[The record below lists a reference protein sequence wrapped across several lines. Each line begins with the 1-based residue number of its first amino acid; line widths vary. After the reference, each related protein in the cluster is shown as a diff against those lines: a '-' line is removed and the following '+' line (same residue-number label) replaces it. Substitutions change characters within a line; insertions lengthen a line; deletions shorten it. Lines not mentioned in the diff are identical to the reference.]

1 MAMEET
7 FELPVDDTTGYGGK
21 AMVALLTD
29 WIRAIGEGGDYRYT
43 PERTVTVLETID
55 SIYQSS
61 ENGHRVKI

>member
-1 MAMEET
+1 
-7 FELPVDDTTGYGGK
+7 
-21 AMVALLTD
+21 MVALLTD